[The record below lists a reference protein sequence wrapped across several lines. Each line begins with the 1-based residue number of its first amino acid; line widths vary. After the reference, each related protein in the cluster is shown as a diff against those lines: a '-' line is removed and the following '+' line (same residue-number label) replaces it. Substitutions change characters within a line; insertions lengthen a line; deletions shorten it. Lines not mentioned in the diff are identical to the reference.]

1 LSRYMTQ
8 THTQD
13 YERSDGR
20 RLRLTYAEPDGAVRG
35 GLVVLHEMGGV
46 TDAARFLVASLAAEG
61 WLAVTPELGRFD
73 ADEDGVGQAGQTLL
87 SATDTAFAWLVQ
99 RGVFGDQL
107 GVVGFDLGGTAAL
120 VVAANRKLGAAVSVG
135 GRGISSPASPALPAL
150 VNIAGTLT
158 SPWLGLYGDNGDE
171 ASQAEVERLK
181 EEAAKAKVATN
192 VVRYPGASHRFDA
205 DPEAAAEAW
214 QRVLAWFDAHLR

>member
-1 LSRYMTQ
+1 M
-8 THTQD
+8 
-13 YERSDGR
+13 
-20 RLRLTYAEPDGAVRG
+20 
-35 GLVVLHEMGGV
+35 
-46 TDAARFLVASLAAEG
+46 
-61 WLAVTPELGRFD
+61 
-73 ADEDGVGQAGQTLL
+73 
-87 SATDTAFAWLVQ
+87 
-99 RGVFGDQL
+99 FGDQL

-192 VVRYPGASHRFDA
+192 VVRYPGASHRFRRR
-205 DPEAAAEAW
+205 PRGRCRGVAA
-214 QRVLAWFDAHLR
+214 RVGLVDAHLR